1 LQGKCIP
8 YQFFTMSVSKD
19 AVVEPYSMS
28 AQGFFMKENNVA
40 ELEKT
45 VSILVEYWKRC
56 FSPNQYEV

>member
-1 LQGKCIP
+1 
-8 YQFFTMSVSKD
+8 
-19 AVVEPYSMS
+19 MS
-28 AQGFFMKENNVA
+28 AQGFFIKETTVA